1 MRLHGAIIF
10 FSNFFVNPM
19 LTYWLS
25 MMIVYF
31 SLFIYSMLLRSKR
44 FLFNVLSLLLLSY
57 SVSGQDLKK
66 TITKQNLAVAGY
78 SADFELSPR
87 LSVSAEI
94 QERIYIDPVRQ
105 SQMFVKTHVAFEI
118 SKNFTFG
125 NGIAYY
131 LNTPIDPQIPGS
143 FKIPEIRLNHDLKY
157 RHNLKSIGVG
167 HRYRM
172 EERFIRKRLDDSLI
186 NGYRFVERISYMLSL
201 EYKLL
206 KSKNH
211 EHDLHLKLSDGVYI
225 NTTKGT
231 IYNAF
236 DQNRFYAGLNYRVV
250 KNMDVELGYTKNYQQ
265 RISGVEYLNRNIASL
280 AISHSIKM
288 YH

>member
-1 MRLHGAIIF
+1 
-10 FSNFFVNPM
+10 
-19 LTYWLS
+19 
-25 MMIVYF
+25 
-31 SLFIYSMLLRSKR
+31 MLLRSKR

-78 SADFELSPR
+78 SADFEISPR
-87 LSVSAEI
+87 LSVSAEM
-94 QERIYIDPVRQ
+94 QERICLDPVRQ
-105 SQMFVKTHVAFEI
+105 SQMFVKTQVGFEAF
-118 SKNFTFG
+118 KNFTFG
-125 NGIAYY
+125 NGFAYY

-157 RHNLKSIGVG
+157 SHNLKSIGVG
-167 HRYRM
+167 HRCRM

-201 EYKLL
+201 ECKLL

-211 EHDLHLKLSDGVYI
+211 EHDLYLKLSDGVYI

-236 DQNRFYAGLNYRVV
+236 DQNRFYAGLNYHVV
-250 KNMDVELGYTKNYQQ
+250 KNLDIELGYINNYQQ